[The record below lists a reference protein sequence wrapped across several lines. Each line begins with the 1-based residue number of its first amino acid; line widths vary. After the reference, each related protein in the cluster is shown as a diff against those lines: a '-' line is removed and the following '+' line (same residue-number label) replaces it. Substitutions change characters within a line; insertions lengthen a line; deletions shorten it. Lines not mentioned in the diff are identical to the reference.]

1 MKQFL
6 MNRRGAIATLAG
18 AAALSVM
25 TAGPAAAQDLKVG
38 FVYVGPIGDHGWTYT
53 HNKGRLAVEEALG
66 DKVATSFVESVS
78 EGADAERVITQLAS
92 SGHNLIFT
100 TSFGYMNPTVKVAK
114 RFPNVKFEH
123 ATGYK
128 RGDNVSTYS
137 ARFYEGRYIQGV
149 IAGMMTKTNVTGYVA
164 SFPIPEVVRGIN
176 SFVLGMRSVNPEAT
190 VKVVWV
196 NTWYDPGK
204 EGDAAKA
211 LIDQGADIISQHTD
225 SPAPLQTAQNRGVLG
240 FGQASDMIKF
250 APKAQ
255 LTAIIDNWAPYYV
268 QQAKAVMDGSW
279 KSGDTWDGI
288 SDGMVQ
294 MAPFTNMPAEV
305 AQKAKE
311 TYEGIK
317 NGTIYPFQG
326 PIKNQ
331 AGETVAA
338 EGERLDDGVLLGMNY
353 YVEGVEGSLPK

>member
-1 MKQFL
+1 M
-6 MNRRGAIATLAG
+6 MNRFFNRRNALGLFAG
-18 AAALSVM
+18 AAALSV
-25 TAGPAAAQDLKVG
+25 AAVAPAAAQDLKVG

-53 HNKGRLAVEEALG
+53 HNQGRLAVEEALG
-66 DKVATSFVESVS
+66 DKVETSFVESVS

-92 SGHNLIFT
+92 SGHDLIFT

-114 RFPNVKFEH
+114 RFPNVRFEH

-128 RGDNVSTYS
+128 RADNVATYS

-149 IAGMMTKTNVTGYVA
+149 IAGKMTKSNVTGYVA

-176 SFVLGMRSVNPEAT
+176 SFVLGMRSVNPDAT

-196 NTWYDPGK
+196 NSWYDPGK

-225 SPAPLQTAQNRGVLG
+225 SPAPLQTAENRGVLG

-255 LTAIIDNWAPYYV
+255 LTGIIDNWAPYYV

-288 SDGMVQ
+288 AAGMVK
-294 MAPFTNMPAEV
+294 MAPFTNMPADV
-305 AQKAKE
+305 AKLAQE
-311 TYEGIK
+311 TYDGIK

-331 AGETVAA
+331 AGDVVVK
-338 EGERLDDGVLLGMNY
+338 EGERLDDGALLGMNY
-353 YVEGVEGSLPK
+353 YVEGVEGSLPN